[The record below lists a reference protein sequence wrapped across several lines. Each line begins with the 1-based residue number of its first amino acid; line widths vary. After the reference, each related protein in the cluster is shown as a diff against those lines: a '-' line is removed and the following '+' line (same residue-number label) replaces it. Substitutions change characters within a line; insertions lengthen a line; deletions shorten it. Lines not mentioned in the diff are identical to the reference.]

1 VLSDFNTYRF
11 DVGYRVQGEFML
23 QHTVWDKLL
32 EIKWCL
38 VNIYGAVQ
46 EENKDAFLRELA
58 SFCAKIKEPY
68 VMGGDFN
75 IMRFSSDKN
84 KFFIPNRF
92 SDIFNTI
99 ININD
104 LRELYVSRGKYT
116 WSNNQVN
123 PTLEK
128 LDRILMS
135 REWEKFFPAVLA
147 YKRPR
152 EFSNH
157 NPIIMNSQFSTL
169 SQSRSFKIELSWLE
183 HPDFLVKVEE
193 IWLAPT
199 RDNSTLSRV
208 LFKLKK
214 VRKFL
219 KGWGYN
225 LSRSRKKRKK
235 EIQETLQKLEE
246 MEESSPLSGDLIR
259 HRLEIKLELFKILDE
274 EELYW
279 FKRCHET

>member
-1 VLSDFNTYRF
+1 
-11 DVGYRVQGEFML
+11 
-23 QHTVWDKLL
+23 
-32 EIKWCL
+32 
-38 VNIYGAVQ
+38 
-46 EENKDAFLRELA
+46 
-58 SFCAKIKEPY
+58 
-68 VMGGDFN
+68 
-75 IMRFSSDKN
+75 
-84 KFFIPNRF
+84 
-92 SDIFNTI
+92 
-99 ININD
+99 
-104 LRELYVSRGKYT
+104 
-116 WSNNQVN
+116 VN

-128 LDRILMS
+128 LDQILMS
-135 REWEKFFPAVLA
+135 REWEKFFPILA

-152 EFSNH
+152 EFFDH
-157 NPIIMNSQFSTL
+157 NPIIMDSQFSTL
-169 SQSRSFKIELSWLE
+169 SQSRSFKFELSWLE